1 MSGRVM
7 AVDPGER
14 RLGIAMSDPSRTIA
28 SPVTVIRHV
37 ARLVDAAAIVQIAE
51 THEVVLIV
59 VGQAL
64 DSDGNPGPAARK
76 AARLVEAIR
85 SQTDI
90 PVVLWDESG
99 STQKAMKARRI
110 LGGSRRKIRSELDAL
125 AATVILQDF
134 LDAESTKG

>member
-1 MSGRVM
+1 M

-14 RLGIAMSDPSRTIA
+14 RLGIAMSDPSGTIA
-28 SPVTVIRHV
+28 SPLTVIRHV
-37 ARLVDAAAIVQIAE
+37 ARQVDAATIVQIAE

-64 DSDGNPGPAARK
+64 DSEGNSGPAARK
-76 AARLVEAIR
+76 SARLVEAIR

-99 STQKAMKARRI
+99 STQKAMK
-110 LGGSRRKIRSELDAL
+110 SSENPWRL
-125 AATVILQDF
+125 TSENPF
-134 LDAESTKG
+134 